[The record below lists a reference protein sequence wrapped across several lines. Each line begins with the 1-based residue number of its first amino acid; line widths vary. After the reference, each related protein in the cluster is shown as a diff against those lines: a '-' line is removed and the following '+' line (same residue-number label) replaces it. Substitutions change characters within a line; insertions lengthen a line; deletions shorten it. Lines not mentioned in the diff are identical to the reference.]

1 MEYKEMFDPNL
12 IDLEVEA
19 SSEEEAFKIV
29 SAKLK
34 EQGMVNDGYIQ
45 GITDREKKFPTGLIT
60 QHLNIGLPHSDPEY
74 VEKPFVFV
82 CRLKNAVGC
91 RQMGD
96 SQEMEVR
103 DLFFLG
109 ISDGKNQV
117 GLLQAFMNLF
127 MDETFVGAYQN
138 ADCPQSVYQLFVENI

>member
-1 MEYKEMFDPNL
+1 MDYKEMFDPKL

-19 SSEEEAFKIV
+19 ASEEEVFGIV
-29 SAKLK
+29 ADKLK
-34 EQGMVNDGYIQ
+34 KAGMVNEGYLN
-45 GITDREKKFPTGLIT
+45 GITQREQRFPTGLIT
-60 QHLNIGLPHSDPEY
+60 QHLNIGLPHSDPEF

-82 CRLKNAVGC
+82 CRLKDKVGC

-96 SQEMEVR
+96 SQEMQVK

-127 MDETFVGAYQN
+127 MDESFVNAYREAEEAN
-138 ADCPQSVYQLFVENI
+138 AVYRLFVENI

>member
-1 MEYKEMFDPNL
+1 MDYKEMFDPKL

-19 SSEEEAFKIV
+19 ASKEEAFEV
-29 SAKLK
+29 VAAKLK
-34 EQGMVNDGYIQ
+34 EAGMVNDGYFD
-45 GITDREKKFPTGLIT
+45 GITQREQRFPTGLIT
-60 QHLNIGLPHSDPEY
+60 QHLNIGLPHSDPEF

-82 CRLKNAVGC
+82 CRLKNQVGC

-96 SQEMEVR
+96 SQEMQVK

-127 MDETFVGAYQN
+127 MDESFVQAYREAEEAN
-138 ADCPQSVYQLFVENI
+138 AVYQLFVENI

>member
-1 MEYKEMFDPNL
+1 MDYKEMFDPEL

-19 SSEEEAFKIV
+19 ASEEEVFEIV
-29 SAKLK
+29 ARKLK
-34 EQGMVNDGYIQ
+34 EAGMVNEGYLT
-45 GITDREKKFPTGLIT
+45 GITQREQRFPTGLIT
-60 QHLNIGLPHSDPEY
+60 QHLNIGLPHSDPEF

-82 CRLKNAVGC
+82 CRLKNEVGC

-96 SQEMEVR
+96 SQEMQVK

-127 MDETFVGAYQN
+127 MDESFVNGYQEAKEAN
-138 ADCPQSVYQLFVENI
+138 AVYRLFVENI

>member
-1 MEYKEMFDPNL
+1 MDYKEMFDPKL

-19 SSEEEAFKIV
+19 ASEEEAFEV
-29 SAKLK
+29 VAAKLK
-34 EQGMVNDGYIQ
+34 EAGMVNDGYFD
-45 GITDREKKFPTGLIT
+45 GITQREQRFPTGLIT
-60 QHLNIGLPHSDPEY
+60 QHLNIGLPHSDPEF

-82 CRLKNAVGC
+82 CRLKNQVGC

-96 SQEMEVR
+96 SQEMQVK

-127 MDETFVGAYQN
+127 MDESFVQAYREAEEAN
-138 ADCPQSVYQLFVENI
+138 AVYQLFVENI

>member
-1 MEYKEMFDPNL
+1 MDYKEMFDPKL

-19 SSEEEAFKIV
+19 ASEEEVFGIV
-29 SAKLK
+29 ARKLK
-34 EQGMVNDGYIQ
+34 EAGMVNEGYLA
-45 GITDREKKFPTGLIT
+45 GITQREQRFPTGLIT
-60 QHLNIGLPHSDPEY
+60 QHLNIGLPHSDPEF

-82 CRLKNAVGC
+82 CRLKNGVGC

-96 SQEMEVR
+96 SQEMQVK

-127 MDETFVGAYQN
+127 MDESFVNAYREAEEAN
-138 ADCPQSVYQLFVENI
+138 AVYRLFVENI

>member
-1 MEYKEMFDPNL
+1 
-12 IDLEVEA
+12 
-19 SSEEEAFKIV
+19 
-29 SAKLK
+29 
-34 EQGMVNDGYIQ
+34 
-45 GITDREKKFPTGLIT
+45 
-60 QHLNIGLPHSDPEY
+60 
-74 VEKPFVFV
+74 
-82 CRLKNAVGC
+82 
-91 RQMGD
+91 MGD
-96 SQEMEVR
+96 SQEMEVK